1 MAGVHGLLF
10 SLCYSA
16 RIAGVRQR
24 GAAAARSAHGA
35 DVEHCGREKRR
46 RASALLPH
54 DSAQRAPSAPLLPR
68 MKASPYLFFSCPL
81 EYSWRRRTE
90 QEKRQHSDTRAL
102 GKARRCVSLY
112 VAGGTRLRLLHRD
125 VHVAVQARQRACPAQ
140 AHRRSVSERSAE
152 GPTLAGAPRH
162 AAVALPGAQPG
173 PACGAQY
180 ARQRAAAAAAG
191 AALGDIGAPRY
202 STPLLS
208 LTTTGRPLMLF
219 RKSAGLFV
227 VAAAS
232 AMRPERAGVVRC
244 TTSCTG
250 SAALFRCRHTARSLL
265 RCCQLQH
272 LGAAAAMADALA
284 QERSRLEYQFNALNA
299 EKALHV
305 EKIAHLERTV
315 TELTRQS
322 TNDAFQAARK
332 CVPRPAVGAA
342 TGSEICA
349 SGAREPHCRPETA
362 VSPACVVAAGSRCAE
377 HRARAS
383 RARKRFLR
391 AARRRPGCIAPFMP
405 LCRGTGC
412 ALWPDARLCRLAAQ
426 AGGEGARA

>member
-1 MAGVHGLLF
+1 
-10 SLCYSA
+10 
-16 RIAGVRQR
+16 
-24 GAAAARSAHGA
+24 
-35 DVEHCGREKRR
+35 
-46 RASALLPH
+46 
-54 DSAQRAPSAPLLPR
+54 
-68 MKASPYLFFSCPL
+68 
-81 EYSWRRRTE
+81 
-90 QEKRQHSDTRAL
+90 
-102 GKARRCVSLY
+102 
-112 VAGGTRLRLLHRD
+112 
-125 VHVAVQARQRACPAQ
+125 
-140 AHRRSVSERSAE
+140 
-152 GPTLAGAPRH
+152 
-162 AAVALPGAQPG
+162 
-173 PACGAQY
+173 
-180 ARQRAAAAAAG
+180 
-191 AALGDIGAPRY
+191 
-202 STPLLS
+202 
-208 LTTTGRPLMLF
+208 
-219 RKSAGLFV
+219 
-227 VAAAS
+227 
-232 AMRPERAGVVRC
+232 
-244 TTSCTG
+244 
-250 SAALFRCRHTARSLL
+250 
-265 RCCQLQH
+265 
-272 LGAAAAMADALA
+272 MADALA

-342 TGSEICA
+342 TGSATCA
-349 SGAREPHCRPETA
+349 SGASEPHCRPETA